1 MLRPYLSSCSGVFY
15 PEVVTDA
22 DMVLDGII
30 VEPLEPFVTDELP
43 VCDQAFDAVMTKQA
57 DEPVSAQDVKTYVN
71 LP

>member
-1 MLRPYLSSCSGVFY
+1 
-15 PEVVTDA
+15 
-22 DMVLDGII
+22 MVLDGII